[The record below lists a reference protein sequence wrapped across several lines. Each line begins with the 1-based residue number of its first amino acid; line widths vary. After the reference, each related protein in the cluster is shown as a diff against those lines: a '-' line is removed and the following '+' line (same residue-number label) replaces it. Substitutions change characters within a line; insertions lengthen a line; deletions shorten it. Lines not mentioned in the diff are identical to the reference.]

1 MSSGPHCVVCADDVP
16 GDARHGAEI
25 RALLG
30 PKSVG
35 ATSGFMGV
43 ATLKPGEV
51 IREHYHPY
59 SEEFLFVSRGR
70 LIAKVEGVDRE
81 LKEGDAL
88 FIPINVRHRFSNE
101 SGEGGE
107 DAFIVFALSPLA
119 PDPTLGHVSTE
130 PAPEA

>member
-1 MSSGPHCVVCADDVP
+1 MTSGPHCVVCADDVP

-43 ATLKPGEV
+43 ATLRPGEV
-51 IREHYHPY
+51 IREHYHPF
-59 SEEFLFVSRGR
+59 SEEFLFVARGK
-70 LIAKVEGVDRE
+70 LVAKVDGVD
-81 LKEGDAL
+81 KEIKAGDAL
-88 FIPINVRHRFSNE
+88 FIPINIRHRFSNE
-101 SGEGGE
+101 NGDGGE

-119 PDPTLGHVSTE
+119 PDPALGHVSTE
-130 PAPEA
+130 AAPE